1 MNRIS
6 FIFFIILSLSPVT
19 KLSGAYEKAGVM
31 PVNSCF
37 PDSLR
42 DRQFLYNGKLWAN
55 NYKRYNGNPY
65 LFADYFLPGEIWFNG
80 RHFSNVEIRYDIFSD
95 EIMIPRTR
103 EQIISLNREMV
114 DSFSIVFE
122 KKKYNFINVQ
132 ADSLSRVR
140 GYVNVIYDGR
150 SLLYVKYSKGIFTNV
165 TDGSDGEFYQVSRMY
180 IVLDGIPSEIEK
192 LKDLLKLIGP
202 QTDQVR
208 DFIRKEKIKVSRN
221 IPESFLPVVRFYDS
235 INK

>member
-19 KLSGAYEKAGVM
+19 KLSGAYEKTGMM
-31 PVNSCF
+31 PGTSFF

-42 DRQFLYNGKLWAN
+42 DRQFLYNGTLWTN

-80 RHFSNVEIRYDIFSD
+80 RHFSNVELRYDIFSD
-95 EIMIPRTR
+95 EVMIPRTR

-122 KKKYNFINVQ
+122 KTKFNFIYVQ

-140 GYVNVIYDGR
+140 GYVNEIYEGK
-150 SLLYVKYSKGIFTNV
+150 SSLYVKYSKGIFTNV

-180 IVLDGIPSEIEK
+180 IVLDGIPFEIEK

-202 QTDQVR
+202 QADKVR
-208 DFIRKEKIKVSRN
+208 DFIRTEKIKVSRN
-221 IPESFLPVVRFYDS
+221 IPESFVPVVRFYDS